1 MIAGGAE
8 NQDAEQ
14 GARLTCHILL
24 RLLDESTDHMSHDHS
39 SALKFPFPFP
49 FSFSSPDHHLL
60 AAAHETIGIGAV
72 LAVFK
77 AMLKLSEA
85 GLFVLIYQA
94 LSFSPRSPRNEEN
107 VRPTLHRQI
116 KLPYNRFS
124 VLFSRQSK

>member
-85 GLFVLIYQA
+85 GLFVLC
-94 LSFSPRSPRNEEN
+94 
-107 VRPTLHRQI
+107 I
-116 KLPYNRFS
+116 KLYLS
-124 VLFSRQSK
+124 LSKLAS

>member
-85 GLFVLIYQA
+85 GLLYYTSSFIS
-94 LSFSPRSPRNEEN
+94 LSPSWPRNEGN
-107 VRPTLHRQI
+107 VWRTLHRQI

-124 VLFSRQSK
+124 TLFSRQSK